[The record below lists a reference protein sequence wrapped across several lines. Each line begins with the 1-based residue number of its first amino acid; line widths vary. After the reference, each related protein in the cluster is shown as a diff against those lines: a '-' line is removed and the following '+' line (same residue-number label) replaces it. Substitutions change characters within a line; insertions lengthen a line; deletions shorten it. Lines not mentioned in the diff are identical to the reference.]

1 MSLMLFSVTEMQMSS
16 FFCSTLKTQVAY
28 GDDAYYYL
36 EDDKS
41 LTVVPYHQQDGILW
55 NESVTYDPSQGASDD
70 STTAEC
76 DAAFKL
82 LLSF

>member
-1 MSLMLFSVTEMQMSS
+1 MLSLVTEMQMSS
-16 FFCSTLKTQVAY
+16 FYCDTLKKQIAY

-41 LTVVPYHQQDGILW
+41 LTVVPYHKQDGILW

-76 DAAFKL
+76 DAAL
-82 LLSF
+82 ELLSSF